1 MLGLINQKLMR
12 LYSVCA
18 YVSVWVCLRQTDW
31 MAGWF
36 FYYSLSE
43 WLAPACPSYSLPA
56 CFALFLHELL
66 TDWPSRRFFWLAS
79 PSPVCHFVCS
89 WTKLKWFPLVFK
101 PKRKLIPAV
110 YIFCHYHLCNDHFF
124 PIGTSIC
131 CHRVQ
136 SVMSGECTQLI
147 IVRLMVIFCFHFE
160 HIRKRM
166 KRAVLSSE
174 RHSDTTGSS
183 LVLQSNLP
191 SS

>member
-1 MLGLINQKLMR
+1 MR

-18 YVSVWVCLRQTDW
+18 YVSVCVCLCAPDRLDGW
-31 MAGWF
+31 MIFLLLFLNG
-36 FYYSLSE
+36 L
-43 WLAPACPSYSLPA
+43 LLPVHPTACLPA
-56 CFALFLHELL
+56 LLSFYMNYWL
-66 TDWPSRRFFWLAS
+66 TDHLSDSSDWRCRLS
-79 PSPVCHFVCS
+79 VCHFVCS
-89 WTKLKWFPLVFK
+89 WTKLKWFALVFK
-101 PKRKLIPAV
+101 PKRKLISAV
-110 YIFCHYHLCNDHFF
+110 YIFCDYHLCNNH
-124 PIGTSIC
+124 C
-131 CHRVQ
+131 CRRVQ

-166 KRAVLSSE
+166 KRVVLSSE